1 MAILRKSLIP
11 LKNTWRKCNMSKK
24 VIYHISGFDCPNCA
38 AKVERFLNKEEYI
51 QSATID
57 FTNERMYLTYK
68 DEPLEVEQLKEV
80 IKKVESDPLR
90 IEKITQGKKN
100 QNKVFDK
107 EFIFNLS
114 RIIIS
119 TLLIITGVILMHV
132 FHIENFV
139 LMLILFGIAALLCL
153 YDIVIKLVLNIVHL
167 RNPVDMNL
175 LLTISCLG
183 VFALAILI
191 NYNVLPEGRFDI
203 DLMDGAMV
211 ITLYQ
216 VGELFEHIATKKSK
230 KAISDAIDLRAD
242 SANLIT
248 DNKVVQVKPETLK
261 VGDLILVRIGEI
273 VPADGEIVD
282 GQGTLDTSS
291 LTGEPMPVDAL
302 VGMNA
307 LSGSILR
314 SGSITIR
321 INKVFAD
328 STISKILELVQ
339 SSGERKAKAEKF
351 ITKFA
356 RIYTPS
362 VFLLGILYAVIFGLI
377 TNNWAESI
385 FSGLAILVVS
395 CPCAIVISVP
405 LAFFAGIGLAS
416 KRGVVIKGANYLDSL
431 CNVGTLFIDKT
442 GTLTYGDFKVDGYVT
457 NGVKEEELK
466 TALLAAESRSNH
478 PIAKAICLH
487 QNVSNLALVQED
499 YEEIAGLCVKTV
511 YEGSTIFAG
520 NVELLKNN
528 GINVEEVEV
537 GGTAIYVA
545 KDGKYIGYVVLKD
558 VIRDKAKELV
568 KKLNEIGIKIVLLS
582 GDKESTVKEV
592 ADAVGI
598 KEYHYKL
605 LPQEKT
611 KFLEKAIEN
620 RENDKLVAFAGDGI
634 NDTPSIIRAD
644 VGFAMGGIGSDVA
657 VENSDIVIMQ
667 DHPLKI
673 YDSIVIAKKTRRV
686 ALFNIIFSLAVKLA
700 VIILIL
706 TGATGHAGMLIAVLA
721 DTGLTVLMTLHS
733 LSLIYRKIK

>member
-1 MAILRKSLIP
+1 
-11 LKNTWRKCNMSKK
+11 MSKK

-51 QSATID
+51 QNATID
-57 FTNERMYLTYK
+57 FTNERMYITYRE
-68 DEPLEVEQLKEV
+68 EPLDVEKLKEV
-80 IKKVESDPLR
+80 IKTVESDPLR
-90 IEKITQGKKN
+90 IERIHQGR
-100 QNKVFDK
+100 KVQQKLFDK
-107 EFIFNLS
+107 KTIFNLS
-114 RIIIS
+114 RIVLSTILLLVGIFAFNEETQFLIQAIFIGIS
-119 TLLIITGVILMHV
+119 ALI
-132 FHIENFV
+132 
-139 LMLILFGIAALLCL
+139 CL
-153 YDIVIKLVLNIVHL
+153 YDIIWKLIQNIIHL
-167 RNPVDMNL
+167 RNPIDMNL
-175 LLTISCLG
+175 LLTLSSLG
-183 VFALAILI
+183 VLTLSILI
-191 NYNVLPEGRFDI
+191 HYSVIPHGKFHI

-211 ITLYQ
+211 IILYQ
-216 VGELFEHIATKKSK
+216 VGELFEHIASGKSK
-230 KAISDAIDLRAD
+230 NAISNAIDLRAD
-242 SANLIT
+242 TANLIT
-248 DNKVVQVKPETLK
+248 DNKVVEVKPETLK
-261 VGDLILVRIGEI
+261 VGDKILVRIGEI
-273 VPADGEIVD
+273 VPADGEIID

-356 RIYTPS
+356 RIYTPA
-362 VFLLGILYAVIFGLI
+362 VFLIGILFAIISGLVTHDWAQSIFG
-377 TNNWAESI
+377 
-385 FSGLAILVVS
+385 GLAILVVS

-431 CNVGTLFIDKT
+431 CKIGTVYIDKT
-442 GTLTYGDFKVDGYVT
+442 GTLTYGDFKVSDWVT

-466 TALLAAESRSNH
+466 ESLLAAESRSNH

-487 QNVSNLALVQED
+487 QNVSNLALKQEN
-499 YEEIAGLCVKTV
+499 YEEVAGLGVKTK
-511 YEGSTIFAG
+511 YEGNVILAG

-528 GINVEEVEV
+528 GVLVEEVEV

-545 KDGKYIGYVVLKD
+545 KNGKYIGYVVLKD
-558 VIRDKAKELV
+558 VVRDKAKELV
-568 KKLNEIGIKIVLLS
+568 KKLNSIGIEVILLS

-598 KEYHYKL
+598 KKYYAKL
-605 LPQEKT
+605 LPQDKT
-611 KFLEKAIEN
+611 KYVEKAIEN
-620 RENDKLVAFAGDGI
+620 RENGKLVAFAGDGI

-657 VENSDIVIMQ
+657 VENSDVVIMQ

-673 YDSIVIAKKTRRV
+673 YDSIKIAKKTKRV
-686 ALFNIIFSLAVKLA
+686 AIFNIVFSLAVKVA

-706 TGATGHAGMLIAVLA
+706 TGVLGHMGMTVAVLA
-721 DTGLTVLMTLHS
+721 DTGLTVLMTFNS
-733 LSLIYRKIK
+733 LMLIYRKIE

>member
-1 MAILRKSLIP
+1 
-11 LKNTWRKCNMSKK
+11 MSKK

-57 FTNERMYLTYK
+57 FTNERMYITYR
-68 DEPLEVEQLKEV
+68 DEPKDVEELKEI
-80 IKKVESDPLR
+80 IKTVESDPLR
-90 IEKITQGKKN
+90 IERIHQGR
-100 QNKVFDK
+100 KVQQKLFDK
-107 EFIFNLS
+107 KTIYNLA

-119 TLLIITGVILMHV
+119 AVIMLVTCFVIEDKNFLLAVILYG
-132 FHIENFV
+132 FS
-139 LMLILFGIAALLCL
+139 ALLCL
-153 YDIVIKLVLNIVHL
+153 YDIIWKLIQNIIHL
-167 RNPVDMNL
+167 RNPIDMNL
-175 LLTISCLG
+175 LLTLSSLG
-183 VFALAILI
+183 VLTLAILI
-191 NYNVLPEGRFDI
+191 HYEVLPEGRFHI
-203 DLMDGAMV
+203 DMMDGVMV
-211 ITLYQ
+211 IVLYQ
-216 VGELFEHIATKKSK
+216 VGELFEHIATGKSK
-230 KAISDAIDLRAD
+230 NAISNAIDLRAD
-242 SANLIT
+242 TANLIT
-248 DNKVVQVKPETLK
+248 DNKVVEVKPETLK
-261 VGDLILVRIGEI
+261 VGDKILVRIGEI
-273 VPADGEIVD
+273 VPADGEIID

-362 VFLLGILYAVIFGLI
+362 VFLIGILFAVISGSI
-377 TNNWAESI
+377 TKDWAQSI
-385 FSGLAILVVS
+385 FGGLAILVVS

-431 CNVGTLFIDKT
+431 CKIGTVYIDKT
-442 GTLTYGDFKVDGYVT
+442 GTLTYGDFKVSDWVT
-457 NGVKEEELK
+457 NGVKEDELK

-487 QNVSNLALVQED
+487 QNVSSLALKQEN
-499 YEEIAGLCVKTV
+499 YEEVAGLGVKTE
-511 YEGSTIFAG
+511 YEGNLILAG
-520 NVELLKNN
+520 NVELLKNY
-528 GINVEEVEV
+528 GVNVEEVEV

-545 KDGKYIGYVVLKD
+545 KNGKFIGYVVLKD
-558 VIRDKAKELV
+558 VVRDKAKELV
-568 KKLNEIGIKIVLLS
+568 KKLNSIGIEVVLLS
-582 GDKESTVKEV
+582 GDKETTVKEV

-598 KEYHYKL
+598 KEYHAKL

-611 KFLEKAIEN
+611 KYVEKAIEN
-620 RENDKLVAFAGDGI
+620 RENGKLIAFAGDGI

-657 VENSDIVIMQ
+657 VENSDVVIMQ

-673 YDSIVIAKKTRRV
+673 YDSIKIAKKTRAV
-686 ALFNIIFSLAVKLA
+686 AIFNIVFSLVVKVA

-706 TGATGHAGMLIAVLA
+706 TGVLGHMGMTVAVLA
-721 DTGLTVLMTLHS
+721 DTGLTVLMTFNS
-733 LSLIYRKIK
+733 LMLIYRKIE

>member
-1 MAILRKSLIP
+1 
-11 LKNTWRKCNMSKK
+11 MSKK

-51 QSATID
+51 QNATID
-57 FTNERMYLTYK
+57 FTNERMYITYRE
-68 DEPLEVEQLKEV
+68 EPLSVDKLKEV
-80 IKKVESDPLR
+80 IKAVESDPLR
-90 IEKITQGKKN
+90 IEKIQQGRRVQQKL
-100 QNKVFDK
+100 FDK
-107 EFIFNLS
+107 KTIYNIT
-114 RIIIS
+114 RIAIS
-119 TLLIITGVILMHV
+119 AILMLV
-132 FHIENFV
+132 TMFVIGEENFV
-139 LMLILFGIAALLCL
+139 LSLILYGIAALLCL
-153 YDIVIKLVLNIVHL
+153 YDILWKFIQNVIHL
-167 RNPVDMNL
+167 RNPIDMNL
-175 LLTISCLG
+175 LLTISTLG

-191 NYNVLPEGRFDI
+191 HYGVLEHGNFHI
-203 DLMDGAMV
+203 DMMDGVMV

-216 VGELFEHIATKKSK
+216 VGELFEHIASGKSK
-230 KAISDAIDLRAD
+230 NAISNAIDLRAD
-242 SANLIT
+242 TANLIT
-248 DNKVVQVKPETLK
+248 DNKVVEVKPETLK
-261 VGDLILVRIGEI
+261 VGDKILVRIGEI
-273 VPADGEIVD
+273 VPADGEIID

-362 VFLLGILYAVIFGLI
+362 VFLIGILFAVISGLI
-377 TNNWAESI
+377 TKNWAQSI

-431 CNVGTLFIDKT
+431 CKIGTVYIDKT
-442 GTLTYGDFKVDGYVT
+442 GTLTYGDFKVSDWVT
-457 NGVKEEELK
+457 NGVKEDELK
-466 TALLAAESRSNH
+466 TALLAAESRSTH
-478 PIAKAICLH
+478 PIAKAICL
-487 QNVSNLALVQED
+487 QQYVSSLALKQEN
-499 YEEIAGLCVKTV
+499 YEEVAGLGVKTE
-511 YEGSTIFAG
+511 YEGNVILAG
-520 NVELLKNN
+520 NVELLRNN
-528 GINVEEVEV
+528 GVNVEEVEV

-545 KDGKYIGYVVLKD
+545 KNGKFIGYVVLKD
-558 VIRDKAKELV
+558 VVRDKAKELV
-568 KKLNEIGIKIVLLS
+568 RKLNSIGIEVVLLS

-598 KEYHYKL
+598 KEYHSKL
-605 LPQEKT
+605 LPQDKT
-611 KFLEKAIEN
+611 KYVEKAIEN
-620 RENDKLVAFAGDGI
+620 RENGKLIAFAGDGI

-657 VENSDIVIMQ
+657 VENSDVVIMQ

-673 YDSIVIAKKTRRV
+673 YDSIKIAKKTRAV
-686 ALFNIIFSLAVKLA
+686 AIFNIIFSLVIKVA

-706 TGATGHAGMLIAVLA
+706 TGVLGHMGMTVAVLA
-721 DTGLTVLMTLHS
+721 DTGLTVLMTFNS
-733 LSLIYRKIK
+733 LMLIYRKIK

>member
-1 MAILRKSLIP
+1 
-11 LKNTWRKCNMSKK
+11 MSKK

-51 QSATID
+51 QNATID
-57 FTNERMYLTYK
+57 FTNERMYITYRE
-68 DEPLEVEQLKEV
+68 EPLELEKLKEV
-80 IKKVESDPLR
+80 IKTVESDPLR
-90 IEKITQGKKN
+90 IERIHQGR
-100 QNKVFDK
+100 KVQQKLFDK
-107 EFIFNLS
+107 KTIFNLS
-114 RIIIS
+114 RIILSTILLLVAVLAFDEETQFLYQAILLGIS
-119 TLLIITGVILMHV
+119 ALI
-132 FHIENFV
+132 
-139 LMLILFGIAALLCL
+139 CL
-153 YDIVIKLVLNIVHL
+153 YDIIWKLILNIIHL
-167 RNPVDMNL
+167 RNPIDMNL
-175 LLTISCLG
+175 LLTMSSLG
-183 VFALAILI
+183 VLTLSILI
-191 NYNVLPEGRFDI
+191 HYGVIPEGQFHI

-211 ITLYQ
+211 IILYQ
-216 VGELFEHIATKKSK
+216 VGELFEHIASGKSK
-230 KAISDAIDLRAD
+230 NAISNAIDLRAD
-242 SANLIT
+242 TANLIT
-248 DNKVVQVKPETLK
+248 DNKVVEVKPETLK
-261 VGDLILVRIGEI
+261 VGDKILVRIGEI
-273 VPADGEIVD
+273 VPADGEIID

-362 VFLLGILYAVIFGLI
+362 VFLIGILFAVISGLI
-377 TNNWAESI
+377 THDWAQSI
-385 FSGLAILVVS
+385 FGGLAILVVS

-431 CNVGTLFIDKT
+431 CKIGTVYIDKT
-442 GTLTYGDFKVDGYVT
+442 GTLTYGDFKVSDWVT
-457 NGVKEEELK
+457 NGVKEDELK

-487 QNVSNLALVQED
+487 QNVSALALKQEN
-499 YEEIAGLCVKTV
+499 YEEVAGLGVKTE
-511 YEGSTIFAG
+511 YEGNTILAG

-528 GINVEEVEV
+528 GVDVDEVEV

-545 KDGKYIGYVVLKD
+545 KNGKFIGYVVLKD
-558 VIRDKAKELV
+558 VVRDKAKELV
-568 KKLNEIGIKIVLLS
+568 KKLNSIGIEVVLLS

-598 KEYHYKL
+598 KEYHSKL
-605 LPQEKT
+605 LPQDKT
-611 KFLEKAIEN
+611 KYVEKAIEN
-620 RENDKLVAFAGDGI
+620 RENGKLIAFAGDGI

-657 VENSDIVIMQ
+657 VENSDVVIMQ

-673 YDSIVIAKKTRRV
+673 YDSIKIAKKTRGV
-686 ALFNIIFSLAVKLA
+686 AIFNIIFSLVVKVA

-706 TGATGHAGMLIAVLA
+706 TGVLGHMGMTVAVLA
-721 DTGLTVLMTLHS
+721 DTGLTVLMTFNS
-733 LSLIYRKIK
+733 LMLIYRKIK

>member
-1 MAILRKSLIP
+1 
-11 LKNTWRKCNMSKK
+11 MSKK

-57 FTNERMYLTYK
+57 FTNERMYINYR
-68 DEPLEVEQLKEV
+68 DEPLPTDELIEV
-80 IKKVESDPLR
+80 IKTVESDPLR
-90 IEKITQGKKN
+90 IERIHQGR
-100 QNKVFDK
+100 KVQQKLFDK
-107 EFIFNLS
+107 KTIFNLS
-114 RIIIS
+114 RIIVS
-119 TLLIITGVILMHV
+119 AILMLVTCFV
-132 FHIENFV
+132 FMDKNFV
-139 LMLILFGIAALLCL
+139 VSLILYGISALICL
-153 YDIVIKLVLNIVHL
+153 YDIIWKLIQNIIHL
-167 RNPVDMNL
+167 RNPIDMNL
-175 LLTISCLG
+175 LLTISCTG
-183 VFALAILI
+183 VFVLAILI
-191 NYNVLPEGRFDI
+191 HYGVLPEGKFDI
-203 DLMDGAMV
+203 DMMDGAMV
-211 ITLYQ
+211 IILYQ
-216 VGELFEHIATKKSK
+216 VGELFEHIATGKSK
-230 KAISDAIDLRAD
+230 NAISNAIDLRAD
-242 SANLIT
+242 TANLIT
-248 DNKVVQVKPETLK
+248 DNKVVEVKPEALK
-261 VGDLILVRIGEI
+261 VGDKILVRIGEI
-273 VPADGEIVD
+273 VPADGEIID

-362 VFLLGILYAVIFGLI
+362 VFVLGILFAVIFGLI
-377 TNNWAESI
+377 TGNWAQSI

-431 CNVGTLFIDKT
+431 CKIGTVFIDKT
-442 GTLTYGDFKVDGYVT
+442 GTLTYGDFKVSDWVT
-457 NGVKEEELK
+457 NGVGQEELK
-466 TALLAAESRSNH
+466 EAILAAESRSNH

-487 QNVSNLALVQED
+487 QNVSSIALKQSN
-499 YEEIAGLCVKTV
+499 YEELAGLGVKTE
-511 YEGSTIFAG
+511 YEGNVILAG

-545 KDGKYIGYVVLKD
+545 KNGKYIGYVVLKD
-558 VIRDKAKELV
+558 VVRDKARELV
-568 KKLNEIGIKIVLLS
+568 KKLDEIGINVVLLS

-598 KEYHYKL
+598 KEYHAKL

-611 KFLEKAIEN
+611 KFLEKTIEN
-620 RENDKLVAFAGDGI
+620 RQDGKLTAFAGDGI

-657 VENSDIVIMQ
+657 VENSDVVIMQ

-673 YDSIVIAKKTRRV
+673 YDSIQIAKKTRRV
-686 ALFNIIFSLAVKLA
+686 AIFNIVFSLLVKVC

-706 TGATGHAGMLIAVLA
+706 TGVLGHAGMFVAVLA
-721 DTGLTVLMTLHS
+721 DTGLTVLMTFNS
-733 LSLIYRKIK
+733 LMLIYRKIK

>member
-1 MAILRKSLIP
+1 
-11 LKNTWRKCNMSKK
+11 MSKK

-51 QSATID
+51 QNATID
-57 FTNERMYLTYK
+57 FTNERMYITYRE
-68 DEPLEVEQLKEV
+68 EPLEVEKLKEV
-80 IKKVESDPLR
+80 IKTVESDPLR
-90 IEKITQGKKN
+90 IERIHQGR
-100 QNKVFDK
+100 KVQQKLFDK
-107 EFIFNLS
+107 KTIFNLS
-114 RIIIS
+114 RIIFS
-119 TLLIITGVILMHV
+119 A
-132 FHIENFV
+132 V
-139 LMLILFGIAALLCL
+139 LMLVTCFVIEDKSFLLAVILYGISALICL
-153 YDIVIKLVLNIVHL
+153 YDIIWKLVQNIIHL
-167 RNPVDMNL
+167 RNPIDMNL
-175 LLTISCLG
+175 LLTMSSLG
-183 VFALAILI
+183 VLTLAILI
-191 NYNVLPEGRFDI
+191 HYEVLPEGRFHI
-203 DLMDGAMV
+203 DMMDGVMV
-211 ITLYQ
+211 IVLYQ
-216 VGELFEHIATKKSK
+216 VGELFEHIASGKSK
-230 KAISDAIDLRAD
+230 NAISNAIDLRAD
-242 SANLIT
+242 TANLIT
-248 DNKVVQVKPETLK
+248 DNKVVEVKPETLK
-261 VGDLILVRIGEI
+261 VGDIILVRIGEI
-273 VPADGEIVD
+273 VPADGEIID

-362 VFLLGILYAVIFGLI
+362 VFLIGILFAVISGLI
-377 TNNWAESI
+377 THDWAQSI
-385 FSGLAILVVS
+385 FGGLAILVVS

-431 CNVGTLFIDKT
+431 CKIGTIYIDKT
-442 GTLTYGDFKVDGYVT
+442 GTLTYGDFKVSDWVT
-457 NGVKEEELK
+457 NYVKEDELK
-466 TALLAAESRSNH
+466 TCLLAAESRSNH

-487 QNVSNLALVQED
+487 QNVSALALQQEN
-499 YEEIAGLCVKTV
+499 YEEIAGLGVKTE
-511 YEGSTIFAG
+511 YEGNTILAG

-528 GINVEEVEV
+528 GVAVEEVEV

-545 KDGKYIGYVVLKD
+545 KNGKYIGYVVLKD
-558 VIRDKAKELV
+558 VVRDKAKELV
-568 KKLNEIGIKIVLLS
+568 KKLNSIGIEVVLLS

-598 KEYHYKL
+598 KEYHAKL

-611 KFLEKAIEN
+611 KYVEKAIEN
-620 RENDKLVAFAGDGI
+620 RENGKLIAFAGDGI

-657 VENSDIVIMQ
+657 VENSDVVIMQ

-673 YDSIVIAKKTRRV
+673 YDSIKIAKKTRAV
-686 ALFNIIFSLAVKLA
+686 AIFNIVFSLVVKVA

-706 TGATGHAGMLIAVLA
+706 SGVLGHMGMTVAVLA
-721 DTGLTVLMTLHS
+721 DTGLTVLMTFNS
-733 LSLIYRKIK
+733 LMLIYRKIN

>member
-1 MAILRKSLIP
+1 
-11 LKNTWRKCNMSKK
+11 MSKK

-57 FTNERMYLTYK
+57 FTNERMYINYR
-68 DEPLEVEQLKEV
+68 DEPLQTEQLIEV
-80 IKKVESDPLR
+80 IKTVESDPLR
-90 IEKITQGKKN
+90 IEKIQQGAKTK
-100 QNKVFDK
+100 QSLFDK
-107 EFIFNLS
+107 NMIFNLS
-114 RIIIS
+114 RIVIATVLLFVSRFVFAESNFLIS
-119 TLLIITGVILMHV
+119 AILYGISALI
-132 FHIENFV
+132 
-139 LMLILFGIAALLCL
+139 CL
-153 YDIVIKLVLNIVHL
+153 YDIVWKLIQNVIHL
-167 RNPVDMNL
+167 RNPIDMNL
-175 LLTISCLG
+175 LLTISCTG
-183 VFALAILI
+183 VFALALLI
-191 NYNVLPEGRFDI
+191 HYGVLAEGPFDI
-203 DLMDGAMV
+203 DMMDGAMV
-211 ITLYQ
+211 IILYQ
-216 VGELFEHIATKKSK
+216 VGELFEHIATGKSRN
-230 KAISDAIDLRAD
+230 AISNAIDLRAD
-242 SANLIT
+242 TANLIT
-248 DNKVVQVKPETLK
+248 DNKVVEVKPETLK
-261 VGDLILVRIGEI
+261 VGDKILVRIGEI
-273 VPADGEIVD
+273 VPADGEIID

-362 VFLLGILYAVIFGLI
+362 VFVLGILFAVISGLI
-377 TNNWAESI
+377 TKNWAQSI
-385 FSGLAILVVS
+385 FGGLAILVVS

-431 CNVGTLFIDKT
+431 CKIGTVFIDKT
-442 GTLTYGDFKVDGYVT
+442 GTLTYGDFKVSDWVT
-457 NGVKEEELK
+457 NGVSEEELR
-466 TALLAAESRSNH
+466 TSILAAESRSNH

-487 QNVSNLALVQED
+487 QNVSSIALKQSE
-499 YEEIAGLCVKTV
+499 YEEIPGLGVKTV
-511 YEGSTIFAG
+511 YDKNVILAG

-545 KDGKYIGYVVLKD
+545 KNGIYIGYVVLKD
-558 VIRDKAKELV
+558 VVRDKARELV
-568 KKLNEIGIKIVLLS
+568 KKLDEIGINVVLLS

-598 KEYHYKL
+598 KEYHAKL

-611 KFLEKAIEN
+611 KFLEKTIEN
-620 RENDKLVAFAGDGI
+620 RQDGKLTAFAGDGI

-657 VENSDIVIMQ
+657 VENSDVVIMQ

-673 YDSIVIAKKTRRV
+673 YDSIQIAKKTRRV
-686 ALFNIIFSLAVKLA
+686 AIFNIVFSLLVKVC

-706 TGATGHAGMLIAVLA
+706 TGVLGHAGMFVAVLA
-721 DTGLTVLMTLHS
+721 DTGLTVLMTFNS
-733 LSLIYRKIK
+733 LMLIYRKIK

>member
-1 MAILRKSLIP
+1 MGILRKSLIP
-11 LKNTWRKCNMSKK
+11 LKNTWRKCSMSKK

-90 IEKITQGKKN
+90 IERITQGKKN

-191 NYNVLPEGRFDI
+191 NYNALPEGRFDI

-248 DNKVVQVKPETLK
+248 NNRVVQVKPETLK

-499 YEEIAGLCVKTV
+499 YEEIAGLGVKTV

-673 YDSIVIAKKTRRV
+673 YDSIVIARKTRRV

>member
-1 MAILRKSLIP
+1 
-11 LKNTWRKCNMSKK
+11 MSKK

-57 FTNERMYLTYK
+57 FTNERMYITYR
-68 DEPLEVEQLKEV
+68 DEPKDVEELKEI
-80 IKKVESDPLR
+80 IKTVESDPLR
-90 IEKITQGKKN
+90 IERIHQGR
-100 QNKVFDK
+100 KVQQKLFDK
-107 EFIFNLS
+107 KTIYNLA

-119 TLLIITGVILMHV
+119 AVIMLVTCFVIEDKNFLLAVILYG
-132 FHIENFV
+132 FS
-139 LMLILFGIAALLCL
+139 ALLCL
-153 YDIVIKLVLNIVHL
+153 YDIIWKLIQNIIHL
-167 RNPVDMNL
+167 RNPIDMNL
-175 LLTISCLG
+175 LLTLSSLG
-183 VFALAILI
+183 VLTLAILI
-191 NYNVLPEGRFDI
+191 HYEVLPEGRFHI
-203 DLMDGAMV
+203 DMMDGVMV
-211 ITLYQ
+211 IVLYQ
-216 VGELFEHIATKKSK
+216 VGELFEHIATGKSK
-230 KAISDAIDLRAD
+230 NAISNAIDLRAD
-242 SANLIT
+242 TANLIT
-248 DNKVVQVKPETLK
+248 DNKVVEVKPETLK
-261 VGDLILVRIGEI
+261 VGDKILVRIGEI
-273 VPADGEIVD
+273 VPADGEIID

-362 VFLLGILYAVIFGLI
+362 VFLIGILFAVISGLI
-377 TNNWAESI
+377 TKDWAQSI
-385 FSGLAILVVS
+385 FGGLAILVVS

-431 CNVGTLFIDKT
+431 CKIGTVYIDKT
-442 GTLTYGDFKVDGYVT
+442 GTLTYGDFKVSDWVT
-457 NGVKEEELK
+457 NGVKEDELK

-487 QNVSNLALVQED
+487 QNVSSLALKQEN
-499 YEEIAGLCVKTV
+499 YEEVAGLGVKTE
-511 YEGSTIFAG
+511 YEGNVILAG
-520 NVELLKNN
+520 NVELLKNY
-528 GINVEEVEV
+528 GVNVEEVEV

-545 KDGKYIGYVVLKD
+545 KNGKFIGYVVLKD
-558 VIRDKAKELV
+558 VVRDKAKELV
-568 KKLNEIGIKIVLLS
+568 KKLNSIGIEVILLS
-582 GDKESTVKEV
+582 GDKETTVKEV

-598 KEYHYKL
+598 KEYHAKL

-611 KFLEKAIEN
+611 KYVEKAIEN
-620 RENDKLVAFAGDGI
+620 RENGKLIAFAGDGI

-657 VENSDIVIMQ
+657 VENSDVVIMQ

-673 YDSIVIAKKTRRV
+673 YDSIKIAKKTRAV
-686 ALFNIIFSLAVKLA
+686 AIFNIVFSLVVKVA

-706 TGATGHAGMLIAVLA
+706 TGVLGHMGMTVAVLA
-721 DTGLTVLMTLHS
+721 DTGLTVLMTFNS
-733 LSLIYRKIK
+733 LMLIYRKIE

>member
-1 MAILRKSLIP
+1 
-11 LKNTWRKCNMSKK
+11 MSKK
-24 VIYHISGFDCPNCA
+24 VVYHISGFDCPNCA

-51 QSATID
+51 QDAAID
-57 FTNERMYLTYK
+57 FTNERMYITYRDEAK
-68 DEPLEVEQLKEV
+68 DVEELKEI
-80 IKKVESDPLR
+80 IKTVESDPLR
-90 IEKITQGKKN
+90 IEKIQQGKRGQQKL
-100 QNKVFDK
+100 FDK
-107 EFIFNLS
+107 KTIYNLS
-114 RIIIS
+114 RI
-119 TLLIITGVILMHV
+119 V
-132 FHIENFV
+132 FSAI
-139 LMLILFGIAALLCL
+139 LMLITCFVIEDKNFLLAVILYGISALFCL
-153 YDIVIKLVLNIVHL
+153 YDIIWKLIQNIIHL

-175 LLTISCLG
+175 LLTLSSVG
-183 VFALAILI
+183 VLTLAILI
-191 NYNVLPEGRFDI
+191 HYGVLPEGKFHI
-203 DLMDGAMV
+203 DMMDGVMV
-211 ITLYQ
+211 IVLYQ
-216 VGELFEHIATKKSK
+216 VGELFEHIATGKSK
-230 KAISDAIDLRAD
+230 NAISNAIDLRAD
-242 SANLIT
+242 TANLIT
-248 DNKVVQVKPETLK
+248 DNKVVEVKPETLK
-261 VGDLILVRIGEI
+261 VGDKILVRIGEI
-273 VPADGEIVD
+273 VPADGEIID

-291 LTGEPMPVDAL
+291 LTGEPIPVDAL

-362 VFLLGILYAVIFGLI
+362 VFLIGILFAVISGLI
-377 TNNWAESI
+377 TKDWAQSI
-385 FSGLAILVVS
+385 FGGLAILVVS

-431 CNVGTLFIDKT
+431 CKIGTVYIDKT
-442 GTLTYGDFKVDGYVT
+442 GTLTYGDFKVSDWVT
-457 NGVKEEELK
+457 NGVDEEELR
-466 TALLAAESRSNH
+466 TSLLAAESRSNH

-487 QNVSNLALVQED
+487 QNVSSLALKQEN
-499 YEEIAGLCVKTV
+499 YEEIAGLGVKTV
-511 YEGSTIFAG
+511 YDGNTIFAG

-528 GINVEEVEV
+528 GIDVEEVEV

-545 KDGKYIGYVVLKD
+545 KNGKFIGYVVLKD
-558 VIRDKAKELV
+558 VVRDKAKELV
-568 KKLNEIGIKIVLLS
+568 KKLNSIGIEVVLLS
-582 GDKESTVKEV
+582 GDKETTVKEV

-598 KEYHYKL
+598 KKYHAKL

-611 KFLEKAIEN
+611 KFVEKAIEN
-620 RENDKLVAFAGDGI
+620 CENGKLIAFAGDGI

-657 VENSDIVIMQ
+657 VENSDVVIMQ

-673 YDSIVIAKKTRRV
+673 YDSIKIAKKTRRV
-686 ALFNIIFSLAVKLA
+686 AIFNIVFSLVVKVA

-706 TGATGHAGMLIAVLA
+706 TGVLGHMGMTVAVLA
-721 DTGLTVLMTLHS
+721 DTGLTVLMTFNS
-733 LSLIYRKIK
+733 LMLIYTKIK

>member
-1 MAILRKSLIP
+1 
-11 LKNTWRKCNMSKK
+11 MSKK

-51 QSATID
+51 QNATID
-57 FTNERMYLTYK
+57 FTNERMYITYRE
-68 DEPLEVEQLKEV
+68 EPLDVEKLKEV
-80 IKKVESDPLR
+80 IKTVESDPLR
-90 IEKITQGKKN
+90 IERIHQGR
-100 QNKVFDK
+100 KVQQKLFDK
-107 EFIFNLS
+107 KTIFNLS
-114 RIIIS
+114 RIVFSTILLLVAIFAFDEETQFLIQAIFIGIS
-119 TLLIITGVILMHV
+119 ALI
-132 FHIENFV
+132 
-139 LMLILFGIAALLCL
+139 CL
-153 YDIVIKLVLNIVHL
+153 YDIIWKLIQNIIHL
-167 RNPVDMNL
+167 RNPIDMNL
-175 LLTISCLG
+175 LLTLSSLG
-183 VFALAILI
+183 VLTLSILI
-191 NYNVLPEGRFDI
+191 HYSVIPHGKFHI

-211 ITLYQ
+211 IILYQ
-216 VGELFEHIATKKSK
+216 VGELFEHIASGKSK
-230 KAISDAIDLRAD
+230 NAISNAIDLRAD
-242 SANLIT
+242 TANLIT
-248 DNKVVQVKPETLK
+248 DNKVVEVKPETLK
-261 VGDLILVRIGEI
+261 VGDKILVRIGEI
-273 VPADGEIVD
+273 VPADGEIID

-356 RIYTPS
+356 RIYTPA
-362 VFLLGILYAVIFGLI
+362 VFLIGILFAIISGLVTHDWAQSIFG
-377 TNNWAESI
+377 
-385 FSGLAILVVS
+385 GLAILVVS

-431 CNVGTLFIDKT
+431 CKIGTVYIDKT
-442 GTLTYGDFKVDGYVT
+442 GTLTYGDFKVSDWVT

-466 TALLAAESRSNH
+466 ESLLAAESRSNH

-487 QNVSNLALVQED
+487 QNVSSLALKQEN
-499 YEEIAGLCVKTV
+499 YEEVAGLGVKTE
-511 YEGSTIFAG
+511 YEGNVILAG

-528 GINVEEVEV
+528 GVLVEEVEV

-545 KDGKYIGYVVLKD
+545 KNGKYIGYVVLKD
-558 VIRDKAKELV
+558 VVRDKAKELV
-568 KKLNEIGIKIVLLS
+568 KKLNSIGIEVILLS

-598 KEYHYKL
+598 KKYHAKL
-605 LPQEKT
+605 LPQDKT
-611 KFLEKAIEN
+611 KYVEKAIEN
-620 RENDKLVAFAGDGI
+620 RENGKLVAFAGDGI

-657 VENSDIVIMQ
+657 VENSDVVIMQ

-673 YDSIVIAKKTRRV
+673 YDSIKIAKKTKRV
-686 ALFNIIFSLAVKLA
+686 AIFNIVFSLAVKVA

-706 TGATGHAGMLIAVLA
+706 TGVLGHMGMTVAVLA
-721 DTGLTVLMTLHS
+721 DTGLTVLMTFNS
-733 LSLIYRKIK
+733 LMLIYRKIE